1 MLITHRIDD
10 ALEMADRILVLAAPA
25 KLALEVRVTPERRSD
40 PAWLEA
46 QHAAIAAAMG
56 GEDQDEA
63 A

>member
-25 KLALEVRVTPERRSD
+25 KLALEVRVTPALRSD
-40 PAWLEA
+40 QDWLET

-56 GEDQDEA
+56 GEDEA